1 MENHLVDFDKIAW
14 VESAI
19 GIRHKSFKKDGKTIK
34 LIELSDTYC
43 YKAG

>member
-19 GIRHKSFKKDGKTIK
+19 GIRHKSFKRMENNKVD
-34 LIELSDTYC
+34 
-43 YKAG
+43 